1 MRRLI
6 LYRREL
12 CGREAC
18 VSLRRFL
25 RRRGTPKK
33 EEVESVDS
41 VDVPSLRVG
50 GMMAAPDTSLDDIRT
65 EILRMRSE
73 HVRREEKLNENAAS
87 SVKEGSTM
95 NDAWNDDIEK
105 LRSNEMYVKGHD
117 VLERVKAKDRAVRK
131 QLFLDAEEVL
141 RKSNKED
148 TLRYLQ
154 LVYGR
159 IGSYHREEVMESVKA
174 LVQLVEEETQKIKG
188 RIQENLIDRDPLAEL
203 DAAISSDEVKQMAWV
218 NALTNISD
226 EDLKKL
232 WKWGILDFDTIES
245 LACMDMDNETRVVD
259 MNLQENSE
267 TEKFFVSTT
276 GQRQIE
282 GEDDSLLDP
291 TIPQLSIAENT
302 EALQNVGEIPEF
314 TATLYESLFLGFPN
328 IDLAPV
334 IQKVQEKRYESIS
347 ESELRLLEN
356 YEESKQSI
364 NLSAPSTITPSLN
377 KTEKSEEKEVV
388 KQGSLGERFSKD
400 THFLDTKTLPCKMS
414 LTEAMVDRAF
424 SPSNRFLHAVA
435 RCDPALRS
443 SLEVM
448 ERIKRHALL
457 DPVFQAAV
465 EEAHAWEETSIQK
478 HLQNGGVSAK
488 GETRKQR
495 RLRRA
500 EGSAT
505 PILGGPLAKPQHAA
519 DIPYYYGNIRS
530 FVPPQGRYNMPA
542 PRLSR
547 EEAAQ
552 LRNRERKQ
560 KKSRM
565 RFSQ

>member
-1 MRRLI
+1 MRRLT
-6 LYRREL
+6 LYCRGL
-12 CGREAC
+12 GGREAF

-25 RRRGTPKK
+25 RKRGTPKK
-33 EEVESVDS
+33 EEIESVDS

-50 GMMAAPDTSLDDIRT
+50 GMMAAPDTSLDDIRS

-73 HVRREEKLNENAAS
+73 HVRREEKVSENAAS

-95 NDAWNDDIEK
+95 NDAWNDDIER
-105 LRSNEMYVKGHD
+105 LRSNEVYVKGHD

-141 RKSNKED
+141 RKSNKEV

-174 LVQLVEEETQKIKG
+174 LLQLVEKETQEIKG
-188 RIQENLIDRDPLAEL
+188 RIQRNRIEKDSLAEL
-203 DAAISSDEVKQMAWV
+203 DAIISSEEIKQMAWV
-218 NALTNISD
+218 NALTNMSD

-232 WKWGILDFDTIES
+232 WKWGVLDLDTIES
-245 LACMDMDNETRVVD
+245 LACMDMDNDTHAVD
-259 MNLQENSE
+259 MNLQESRE
-267 TEKFFVSTT
+267 AGKLFVNTT
-276 GQRQIE
+276 GQRQVE
-282 GEDDSLLDP
+282 GEDDGVLDP
-291 TIPQLSIAENT
+291 TIPQLSIEENA

-314 TATLYESLFLGFPN
+314 TATLYENLFLGFPN

-334 IQKVQEKRYESIS
+334 IQKVQEKQYENIS
-347 ESELRLLEN
+347 ESELRLLEH
-356 YEESKQSI
+356 YEERKQSV
-364 NLSAPSTITPSLN
+364 NLSAPSTVTPSL
-377 KTEKSEEKEVV
+377 KTTKKSEEKEVE
-388 KQGSLGERFSKD
+388 KQRALGERFSEH
-400 THFLDTKTLPCKMS
+400 TRILDTKTLPCKML
-414 LTEAMVDRAF
+414 LTEAMMDRAF

-435 RCDPALRS
+435 RCDPALRT

-465 EEAHAWEETSIQK
+465 EEAHSWEETSIQK
-478 HLQNGGVSAK
+478 HLQKDGVSAK

-500 EGSAT
+500 EGGVT
-505 PILGGPLAKPQHAA
+505 PILGGPFAKPQHAA

-552 LRNRERKQ
+552 LRNRELKR

-565 RFSQ
+565 RYSQ